1 VSVLEALAILAAG
14 LAAGTLNTIVGSG
27 SLITFPVLIAFGYP
41 PVVANVSNNIGLVPG
56 SVSGVHG
63 YRRELQ
69 GQRRRALV
77 LGSAS
82 VVGGA
87 AGAILLLALPAATFE
102 AIVPIFIAAAVAL
115 VLLQPW
121 LTGKVADR
129 RARGAEGPAVAVPAA
144 LLLIGLYGGYF
155 GAAQGIMLLAVL
167 GVALAEDLQRV
178 NALKNVLA
186 GATNLVA
193 GIVFLIA
200 AEIDWGVVLLIAIGS
215 IVGGHFGARIGRRLP
230 AVALRALV
238 VVVGATA
245 IVRLT
250 AG

>member
-1 VSVLEALAILAAG
+1 
-14 LAAGTLNTIVGSG
+14 
-27 SLITFPVLIAFGYP
+27 
-41 PVVANVSNNIGLVPG
+41 
-56 SVSGVHG
+56 
-63 YRRELQ
+63 
-69 GQRRRALV
+69 
-77 LGSAS
+77 
-82 VVGGA
+82 
-87 AGAILLLALPAATFE
+87 
-102 AIVPIFIAAAVAL
+102 
-115 VLLQPW
+115 
-121 LTGKVADR
+121 
-129 RARGAEGPAVAVPAA
+129 
-144 LLLIGLYGGYF
+144 
-155 GAAQGIMLLAVL
+155 MLLAVL